1 MFISACCYNTFC
13 NKLPLPLEKQKT
25 FIMRRILPLITLLI
39 IVSCAPLNK
48 NKELPEV
55 KAWESDIEKFEQL
68 DISKSYPSDAIMFA
82 GSSSIRLWS
91 SIGKDMLPYNVIQ
104 RGYGGAK
111 LSDFVVY
118 ADRIIYPHPCQA
130 IVIFI
135 ANDIAGNDND
145 KSPLEVS
152 QLFKKTLYIMH
163 KKFPDTPIFW
173 ISITPTPSRWHVWPE
188 IKEANGM
195 IKEICGK
202 HKNTYYIDT
211 EKYFLNS
218 SGLPKSELFLTD
230 RLHLNE
236 DGYKIWAGIIK
247 NELNKVLVNK

>member
-1 MFISACCYNTFC
+1 
-13 NKLPLPLEKQKT
+13 
-25 FIMRRILPLITLLI
+25 MRRSFILIALI
-39 IVSCAPLNK
+39 ILVSCVPLSK
-48 NKELPEV
+48 YRELPEV

-68 DISKSYPSDAIMFA
+68 DISKSYPSDAILIA

-91 SIGKDMLPYNVIQ
+91 TIGKDMMPYNVIQ

-111 LSDFVVY
+111 LSDFAIY

-135 ANDIAGNDND
+135 ANDISGNEND

-152 QLFKKTLYIMH
+152 QLFRKTLYIIRR
-163 KKFPDTPIFW
+163 KFTDTPVFW
-173 ISITPTPSRWHVWPE
+173 ISVTPTPSRWAVWPE

-195 IKEICGK
+195 IKDICK
-202 HKNTYYIDT
+202 SHRNTYFIDT

-218 SGLPKSELFLTD
+218 SGLPRSELFLD
-230 RLHLNE
+230 DKLHLNA
-236 DGYKIWAGIIK
+236 DGYAIWTGIIK
-247 NELNKVLVNK
+247 NELNEVLINK